1 MLLAAAASYVA
12 PGESS
17 IGVGK
22 TSLSDTPRYLRLI
35 ERAIANDSSSLWNT
49 FKTNPAHSAR
59 SSKNVRLFR
68 AHLRVLIFSQHLPTE
83 PTASDDV
90 QSVSWPVS
98 SKLGARMVS

>member
-22 TSLSDTPRYLRLI
+22 TSLSDTPHYLRLI

-49 FKTNPAHSAR
+49 IKTNPAHSAR

-68 AHLRVLIFSQHLPTE
+68 AQLRVFHNTCQ
-83 PTASDDV
+83 
-90 QSVSWPVS
+90 QSRPRRMMFRAC
-98 SKLGARMVS
+98 LGL